1 MTINLLPFSFLYTS
15 VWKQVERF
23 QNLIRCS
30 VLKVFLL
37 ISGLSPSPYNCG
49 DTELRWL
56 NYMPRD
62 IKRLQQYEC
71 RVSLKGPM
79 LKLGPQG
86 LRHNELMRWSLVKGR
101 GVKSPGRGCPWR
113 ECWRP
118 GWFFLLSLLAS
129 WSLGRKLP
137 FAASGSHCDDELC
150 CRPQI
155 STNNWELRSLK
166 PWAKINPSMHFI
178 SDRLS

>member
-1 MTINLLPFSFLYTS
+1 MTINLLPFSLLYAS

-23 QNLIRCS
+23 QSLIRCT

-37 ISGLSPSPYNCG
+37 ISGLSPSPYNCR

-71 RVSLKGPM
+71 GVSLNGPM

-86 LRHNELMRWSLVKGR
+86 LRGNELLMRWSLVKGR
-101 GVKSPGRGCPWR
+101 GVKSRGRGCPWR

-118 GWFFLLSLLAS
+118 DWSFLLSLLAS

-137 FAASGSHCDDELC
+137 FAASGSHCDDGTKSTVQTTENWDFWNYEL
-150 CRPQI
+150 
-155 STNNWELRSLK
+155 K
-166 PWAKINPSMHFI
+166 
-178 SDRLS
+178 